1 MENSISVTNDAF
13 SIRERAKPR
22 GNKMLEFT
30 AAAWV
35 IVAVVG
41 QWIFAAYLALFY
53 GGTALRGNL
62 EAWGQGGPHGIIE
75 GDPIGNVAM
84 AIHVFVAII
93 IMGGGP
99 LQLIPQIRTRV
110 PKFHRVTGKVYLVTS
125 VLVAMAG
132 VYMIWTRGTVGG
144 VILHVAN
151 TIDAALIAIFGLL
164 AWRTAVARNFK
175 THRKWTLRLFMV
187 VSAVW
192 FYRIGL
198 MFWLGVN
205 KGPVGMDLE
214 TFTGPFLTFL
224 AFAQYMLPL
233 AILELYFYARE
244 SKNSVGKIAM
254 SAGLILAT
262 FVTGLGI
269 FIATVGMWLPK
280 I

>member
-1 MENSISVTNDAF
+1 MENSISMAP
-13 SIRERAKPR
+13 RAVSAPGRTRKSV
-22 GNKMLEFT
+22 NLLSLS

-35 IVAVVG
+35 IVAVAG
-41 QWIFAAYLALFY
+41 QWIFAAYLVLFY

-84 AIHVFVAII
+84 AIHVLIAIV
-93 IMGGGP
+93 IMIGGP
-99 LQLIPQIRTRV
+99 LQLIPQIRKYV
-110 PKFHRVTGKVYLVTS
+110 PKFHRVSGRIYLVTA
-125 VLVAMAG
+125 VLVSIAG

-144 VILHVAN
+144 VILYVAN
-151 TIDAALIAIFGLL
+151 TIDAALIITFGLL

-205 KGPVGMDLE
+205 KNPVGIDLE

-224 AFAQYMLPL
+224 AFAQYLLPL
-233 AILELYFYARE
+233 AILELYFYAKA
-244 SKNSVGKIAM
+244 SSNSIGKIAM
-254 SAGLILAT
+254 SVGLILAT
-262 FVTGLGI
+262 LVTGMGI
-269 FIATVGMWLPK
+269 FIATIGMWLPK